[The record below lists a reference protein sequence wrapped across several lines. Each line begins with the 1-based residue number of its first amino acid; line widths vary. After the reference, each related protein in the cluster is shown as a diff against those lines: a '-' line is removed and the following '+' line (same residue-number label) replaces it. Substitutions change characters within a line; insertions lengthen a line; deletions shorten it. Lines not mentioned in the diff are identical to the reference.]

1 MKIRNR
7 MATGAVASVLMLG
20 SAAALAAAAPA
31 SAAPAAP
38 AAAEA
43 TAAHSGARLGGALSC
58 TTRSDGRTGTAD
70 CTNNTNRTIAFRAT
84 VVCGWWPDQTGPW
97 KTLNPGARDT
107 SAATCSGGTGVG
119 SVDWQ
124 EG

>member
-1 MKIRNR
+1 MKIRKR
-7 MATGAVASVLMLG
+7 VATGAVASVLMIG
-20 SAAALAAAAPA
+20 SAAALTAATPA

-38 AAAEA
+38 
-43 TAAHSGARLGGALSC
+43 TAATGQHADARINNDLNC
-58 TTRSDGRTGTAD
+58 TTTSDGRTGTAD

-84 VVCGWWPDQTGPW
+84 VVCGEWWDQTGPW

-107 SAATCSGGTGVG
+107 SAATCEHGTGVG
-119 SVDWQ
+119 SVGWE

>member
-1 MKIRNR
+1 MTIRNR
-7 MATGAVASVLMLG
+7 VATGAVASVLMIGGAVVLT
-20 SAAALAAAAPA
+20 AAAPA
-31 SAAPAAP
+31 SAT
-38 AAAEA
+38 A
-43 TAAHSGARLGGALSC
+43 TARITNDLSC
-58 TTRSDGRTGTAD
+58 TTTTDGRTGTAD
-70 CTNNTNRTIAFRAT
+70 CTNHTNRTIAFRAT

-119 SVDWQ
+119 SVNWQ

>member
-38 AAAEA
+38 AA
-43 TAAHSGARLGGALSC
+43 TVARLAGDLSC

-119 SVDWQ
+119 SVNWQ